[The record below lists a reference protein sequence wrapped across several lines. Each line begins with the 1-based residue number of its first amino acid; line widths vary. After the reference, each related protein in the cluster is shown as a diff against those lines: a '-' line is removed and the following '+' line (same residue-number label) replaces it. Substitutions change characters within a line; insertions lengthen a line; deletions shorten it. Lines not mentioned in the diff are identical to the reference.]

1 VNRSD
6 TAPQVTPGIWAAIPE
21 EQGPFPDTGAPHA
34 TANVAAEAV
43 TQLFDSAVNSSTGDV
58 WAEAVDP
65 TATFTPL
72 LLAPGQTGT
81 ITVQITP
88 SAPAGTVV
96 SGSLQVDTFTPFTGS
111 GDQIVAVPYAYKV
124 G

>member
-1 VNRSD
+1 M
-6 TAPQVTPGIWAAIPE
+6 T
-21 EQGPFPDTGAPHA
+21 
-34 TANVAAEAV
+34 
-43 TQLFDSAVNSSTGDV
+43 SSTGDV

-81 ITVQITP
+81 ITIQITP
-88 SAPAGTVV
+88 SASAGTIV
-96 SGSLQVDTFTPFTGS
+96 SGSLQVDTFTPFTDS
-111 GDQIVAVPYAYKV
+111 GDQVVAVPYVYKV